1 MWDSIKAMKN
11 QDCIVEVEA
20 LHTRFGNHVVHRDI
34 NLCVQR
40 GEVLTLVGGSGSGK
54 TTLLRQMLGLD
65 EPSQGRVRLFGF
77 SRQNCSL
84 DQLKNIRN
92 RCGVLFQQGALFS
105 ALTVFDNIA
114 LPLRE
119 LLTLDERTIRD
130 LVMIKLE
137 LVAIGPE
144 HANKMPADLS
154 GGMIKRVA
162 LARALALD
170 PELLFLDEPTAG
182 LDPEL
187 SESFVELILT
197 LRSEMDLSMVMV
209 THDLEPLTA
218 LSNRIAVLADQ
229 QIVIAG
235 TLEEICKHSHPFIK
249 TFFKGVAKQQ
259 QQINNREET
268 WKTAPMPL

>member
-1 MWDSIKAMKN
+1 MEE
-11 QDCIVEVEA
+11 QDCIVKVEA
-20 LHTRFGNHVVHRDI
+20 LHTHFGNHVVHRDI
-34 NLCVQR
+34 NLCIRR

-54 TTLLRQMLGLD
+54 TTLLRQMLGL
-65 EPSQGRVRLFGF
+65 EVPTQGRVQLFGL
-77 SRQNCSL
+77 SRQNCSIN
-84 DQLKNIRN
+84 QLKSIRN

-119 LLTLDERTIRD
+119 LHTLNERTIRD
-130 LVMIKLE
+130 LVMVKLE

-154 GGMIKRVA
+154 GGMIKRIA

-197 LRSEMDLSMVMV
+197 LRSEMNLSMVMI
-209 THDLEPLTA
+209 THDLEPLIA
-218 LSNRIAVLADQ
+218 LSDRIAVLSDQ
-229 QIVIAG
+229 QVVATG
-235 TLEEICKHSHPFIK
+235 TLAEICDNTHPFVK
-249 TFFKGVAKQQ
+249 SFFKGVLNSQEQ
-259 QQINNREET
+259 PRQPRNREET
-268 WKTAPMPL
+268 WKTAPMPS